1 MSEKPSPSFTVWKVL
16 RYIILTALL
25 LIIILLLKKPAPP
38 APEIPQAELRPKA
51 EAFEQKL
58 VQIETARQ
66 SGETGATAS
75 FSTDEVNAFIT
86 DASAKAAEQL
96 QKSGDTAALEA
107 QAEVKNTRVA
117 FEGDE
122 VIAQA
127 ATVRY
132 GRDVYV
138 TVRGHLSNNNGY
150 LEFTPTGFKIGEM
163 TIPVSMVAPKLQEK
177 LSEPANHEKLK
188 LPDFVRDLRIEN
200 GQLVM
205 TTK

>member
-1 MSEKPSPSFTVWKVL
+1 MTRETSSKITPWKIL
-16 RYIILTALL
+16 RFVILGAL
-25 LIIILLLKKPAPP
+25 IVVIVLLLKKPAPP
-38 APEIPQAELRPKA
+38 APELPQAEIKPKA

-58 VQIETARQ
+58 AQIETARQ
-66 SGETGATAS
+66 SGETAATAS
-75 FSTDEVNAFIT
+75 FTTDEVNAFIT
-86 DASAKAAEQL
+86 DATAKATEQL
-96 QKSGDTAALEA
+96 QKSGDTAAIEA

-132 GRDVYV
+132 GQDVYV

-188 LPDFVRDLRIEN
+188 LPEFVKDLRIEN
-200 GQLVM
+200 GQLLM